1 MCVLVYV
8 WLTSR
13 IHRAQGLRPGHV
25 MSSLSSVDF
34 PDSSSGK
41 ESACNAGGP
50 GLIPGLGISP
60 AEGIGYPFQ
69 YSWASLVAQLV
80 KKSTCNMGGLGSIPG
95 LGRSSREGK
104 GCLLQYF
111 GLKNST
117 EWGLKES
124 DMTEQISFS
133 FTFFCGQ
140 FTLRDCVLKEE
151 GYLFP
156 WYIFLSTL
164 REWISHVSVI
174 FDRLLFRQSSVV
186 LFTCVSTSIPL
197 FTKN

>member
-1 MCVLVYV
+1 MQETQFDSWVRKMCWRRDRLPTPV
-8 WLTSR
+8 
-13 IHRAQGLRPGHV
+13 
-25 MSSLSSVDF
+25 SLGF
-34 PDSSSGK
+34 PCDSAGK
-41 ESACNAGGP
+41 ES
-50 GLIPGLGISP
+50 
-60 AEGIGYPFQ
+60 
-69 YSWASLVAQLV
+69 
-80 KKSTCNMGGLGSIPG
+80 TCYMGHLGSIPG